1 MEMLTYLSTRRD
13 GTDTDP
19 LERDC
24 PMKMLMTYL
33 STRRDGTDTD
43 PLERD
48 CPMEVLTDCPLIV
61 TEIAGDWPSGT
72 HPVQMLN

>member
-1 MEMLTYLSTRRD
+1 MEML
-13 GTDTDP
+13 
-19 LERDC
+19 
-24 PMKMLMTYL
+24 TYL